1 MHLPVGVSNFRDLI
15 NSKDPKQQGYL
26 YVDKTNFIKEIIYDL
41 TPVIVLTRPRRF
53 GKTLNLSMLHHF
65 FANEVEGQPTK
76 GLFDGLNISKDDAC
90 MSYQGKYPVVFIT
103 FKDLK
108 QSNFAA
114 CIKKLKDLIAKTYRS
129 YRAVFE
135 STQIAKDDKRY
146 IENILEQNIDP
157 VIFESALQRLL
168 EILHKYYNQKPILL
182 IDEYDTP
189 LQEAYLRGYY
199 EELIPFFR
207 NFLSAPLKD
216 ENNLQRAVLTGILR
230 VSKESLFSGLSNVKI
245 YSVLHKQYSS
255 YFGFTEQ
262 ETNELLHKAKLP
274 ANLEQTKEWYNGY
287 NFGGTTVYNPWSIIE
302 FIKEEGKVSPYWIH
316 TSGNDLIRDLVIKS
330 APETQDKIGQLIAG
344 QVIKEIIDEHI
355 IFQDL
360 EQNTAAIWSLFLM
373 TGYLKAITVHTNAYG
388 DEECE
393 LAIPNKEVESLYK
406 RIARDWLSGN
416 RGIVW
421 YKEFLSALVGGKVE
435 EFAKQLQNAILE
447 IASYHD
453 TGKNTQET
461 FYQGLMLGILAG
473 LKDTHEVRSNRESGD
488 GRYDLAII
496 PKNSEDLGIIMEF
509 KAIND
514 PAKLDDV
521 AKEALTQIKQSKY
534 TTELHA
540 RGILNV
546 CNIGIAFSGKIIRV
560 MTDYML
566 PNNPHTRAK

>member
-15 NSKDPKQQGYL
+15 TGKDPKQQGYL
-26 YVDKTNFIKEIIYDL
+26 YVDKTNFIREIIYDL

-65 FANEVEGQPTK
+65 FAAEVDGETTK
-76 GLFDGLNISKDDAC
+76 KLFDGLNIAEDINC
-90 MSYQGKYPVVFIT
+90 MAYQGKYPVICIS
-103 FKDLK
+103 FKDVK
-108 QSNFAA
+108 QPTVEL
-114 CIKKLKDLIAKTYRS
+114 CIKKIASVIATVYREH
-129 YRAVFE
+129 RQVFE
-135 STQIAKDDKRY
+135 PKYTAKDNLHF
-146 IENILEQNIDP
+146 IEAILEEKADRIQLEGSIK
-157 VIFESALQRLL
+157 RLL
-168 EILHKYYNQKPILL
+168 ELLFKNYSQKPILL

-199 EELIPFFR
+199 DELIPFFR

-216 ENNLQRAVLTGILR
+216 ENNLQRAILTGILR

-316 TSGNDLIRDLVIKS
+316 TSGNDLIRDLVVKS
-330 APETQDKIGQLIAG
+330 EPGTQDKIGQLIAG
-344 QVIKEIIDEHI
+344 QVIREIIDEHI
-355 IFQDL
+355 VFQDL
-360 EQNTAAIWSLFLM
+360 EKNTAAIWSLFLM
-373 TGYLKAITVHTNAYG
+373 TGYLKAITVQTNAYG
-388 DEECE
+388 YEECE
-393 LAIPNKEVESLYK
+393 LAIPNKEVESLYRK
-406 RIARDWLSGN
+406 IAREWLSGN

-421 YKEFLSALVGGKVE
+421 YKEFLSVLVAGKVE
-435 EFAKQLQNAILE
+435 EFARQLQNAILE

-496 PKNSEDLGIIMEF
+496 PKNTKELGIIMEF
-509 KAIND
+509 KAIHD
-514 PAKLDDV
+514 PTKLDDI
-521 AKEALTQIKQSKY
+521 AKEALEQIKQSKY
-534 TTELHA
+534 VTELQS
-540 RGILNV
+540 RDILNI
-546 CNIGIAFSGKIIRV
+546 CTIGIAFSGKLIRV
-560 MTDYML
+560 VTDYEFK
-566 PNNPHTRAK
+566 RI

>member
-1 MHLPVGVSNFRDLI
+1 MHLPVGISNFKELVEYKNPI
-15 NSKDPKQQGYL
+15 TNEGLL
-26 YVDKTNFIKEIIYDL
+26 YVDKTLFIKEILQDSSK
-41 TPVIVLTRPRRF
+41 VIVLTRPRRF

-65 FANEVEGQPTK
+65 FASEVEGEPTK
-76 GLFDGLNISKDDAC
+76 NLFVELNIAKYLNC
-90 MSYQGKYPVVFIT
+90 MQYQGKYPVVLIT

-108 QSNFAA
+108 QANFAA
-114 CIKKLKDLIAKTYRS
+114 FIKKLKDLVAKTYRS
-129 YRAVFE
+129 YRSIFE
-135 STQIAKDDKRY
+135 LTKTSKDDTNY
-146 IENILEQNIDP
+146 IETILEQTIDP
-157 VIFESALQRLL
+157 VVFENSLQRLL
-168 EILHKYYNQKPILL
+168 EILHKHYNQKPILL

-199 EELIPFFR
+199 EELMPFFR

-216 ENNLQRAVLTGILR
+216 ENNLQRAILTGILR
-230 VSKESLFSGLSNVKI
+230 VSKESLFLGLSNVKI
-245 YSVLHKQYSS
+245 YSVLHKQYSN

-262 ETNELLHKAKLP
+262 ETNELLLKAKLP

-330 APETQDKIGQLIAG
+330 APEIKDKIGQLIAG

-355 IFQDL
+355 VFQDL
-360 EQNTAAIWSLFLM
+360 EQNTTAIWSLFLM
-373 TGYLKAITVHTNAYG
+373 TGYLKVVTVQTNAYG

-393 LAIPNKEVESLYK
+393 LAIPNKEIESLYK
-406 RIARDWLSGN
+406 RIAREWLSGN
-416 RGIVW
+416 RGTVW
-421 YKEFLSALVGGKVE
+421 YKDFLSALISGQVE
-435 EFAKQLQNAILE
+435 EFARQLQNAIVE

-496 PKNSEDLGIIMEF
+496 PKNPKELGIIMEF

-514 PAKLDDV
+514 AAKLDDA
-521 AKEALTQIKQSKY
+521 AKEALEQIKQSQY
-534 TTELHA
+534 TTELKS
-540 RGILNV
+540 REILNI
-546 CNIGIAFSGKIIRV
+546 CTIGIAFSGKVIRV
-560 MTDYML
+560 ITDYTL
-566 PNNPHTRAK
+566 PENSSI

>member
-65 FANEVEGQPTK
+65 FAHEVNGEPTK
-76 GLFDGLNISKDDAC
+76 KLFNGLNIAANKAC
-90 MSYQGKYPVVFIT
+90 MNYQGKYPVICIS
-103 FKDLK
+103 FKDVK
-108 QSNFAA
+108 QPTAEL
-114 CIKKLKDLIAKTYRS
+114 CIKKFGSVMATVYREH
-129 YRAVFE
+129 RKVLE
-135 STQIAKDDKRY
+135 SEYTAKDNLY
-146 IENILEQNIDP
+146 FIEAILEEKADRIQLEGSIK
-157 VIFESALQRLL
+157 RLL
-168 EILHKYYNQKPILL
+168 ELLFKYYNQKPILL

-189 LQEAYLRGYY
+189 LQEAYLKGYY

-216 ENNLQRAVLTGILR
+216 ENNLQRAILTGILR

-245 YSVLHKQYSS
+245 YSVLHKQYSN

-262 ETNELLHKAKLP
+262 ETNDLLHRAKLP

-287 NFGGTTVYNPWSIIE
+287 NFGGTTIYNPWSIIE
-302 FIKEEGKVSPYWIH
+302 FIKEEGKISPYWIH
-316 TSGNDLIRDLVIKS
+316 TSGNDLIKDLVIKS
-330 APETQDKIGQLIAG
+330 APETQEKIGQLIAG
-344 QVIKEIIDEHI
+344 QIIKEIIDEHI
-355 IFQDL
+355 VFTDL
-360 EQNTAAIWSLFLM
+360 EKNTAAIWSLFLM
-373 TGYLKAITVHTNAYG
+373 TGYLKAISVKVNAYG

-406 RIARDWLSGN
+406 RIAREWLSGN

-421 YKEFLSALVGGKVE
+421 YQEFLSALVAGRVE
-435 EFAKQLQNAILE
+435 EFARQLQNAILE

-461 FYQGLMLGILAG
+461 LYQGLMLGILAG
-473 LKDTHEVRSNRESGD
+473 LKDTHEIRSNRESGD
-488 GRYDLAII
+488 GRYDLAVI
-496 PKNSEDLGIIMEF
+496 PKDLKQLGIVMEF

-514 PAKLDDV
+514 PAKLDDA
-521 AKEALTQIKQSKY
+521 AKEALKQIKQSKY
-534 TTELHA
+534 ATELTS
-540 RGILNV
+540 RGILKV
-546 CNIGIAFSGKIIRV
+546 CAIGLSFSGKSIV
-560 MTDYML
+560 AVTDYML
-566 PNNPHTRAK
+566 PATAND